1 MGWKMSFWEGR
12 FSLAMLIDPRSI
24 TIVATEKDLT
34 FDHLLER
41 QDDGKMAFLDF
52 FLWYTCHHYIERC
65 QEMPHLRTSNL
76 ELEKNNFLTK
86 LVIER

>member
-1 MGWKMSFWEGR
+1 MSFWEGR

-34 FDHLLER
+34 FNHLLER
-41 QDDGKMAFLDF
+41 QNDGKMAFLDF

-65 QEMPHLRTSNL
+65 QEMPPLHTSNL
-76 ELEKNNFLTK
+76 DLRGPVMVGKKITSLPSW
-86 LVIER
+86 